1 VGSDPVVNFG
11 LRDGAAARP
20 EPPPVSDRLRQR
32 IERWKQQLLDV
43 SRRNRGIN
51 FRPARS
57 TLLLPRTPAEL
68 WQTFIADEAADEF
81 AARDFAPEAPIPADD
96 ERARAAFDAAR
107 RLIDRARTADREQGI
122 RVLFL
127 ALGWLEWVDRDR
139 HRLRSPLILV
149 PVDLALDRAARV
161 IRLSPADDDAPEVNP
176 SLAYVLRAQYG
187 IRLPA
192 FEDEE
197 GQPAFDGIEGYLAA
211 VRRAVAA
218 QDGWTVEADGPVVD
232 VFAFAKLA
240 MVEEL
245 DRAAAR
251 LAANPVVARLIGE
264 TLPAEGIAAGG
275 DEGDA
280 DAPCPPLDER
290 VAPGALHVV
299 IDADAFQLEAV
310 AMAAAGRSFVIE
322 GPPGTGK
329 SQTITNIVAELLA
342 AGKTVL
348 FVAEK
353 RVAREVVLEN
363 LQKAGLG
370 EACLHLAINAGAGA
384 RADTKA
390 AVIKAIMDT
399 LDAGPPPA
407 APPGDIAA
415 RAREIRDRLNTHARA
430 MSAPLGQGGWT
441 TAYDLIGHAEATR
454 ADRRELAGLPP
465 LADCDRFWL
474 DDVTA
479 ACARLDALPA
489 PALEALAGPWSAFR
503 GPGGALPA
511 AVRAALERVAAAPAA
526 AAAALDGA
534 IEPPHPAPGAMTPP
548 GLAAAAGHFDAF
560 EELRRRSAS
569 VLRFLAPGFYRA
581 RSAAARAREAGC
593 RDPGDAARRAADLR
607 SLAARYGED
616 VALLAPC
623 FGSEHPLGGPL
634 DQAAA
639 WAEALLPGVASWPAL
654 DEAARALADLEARGM
669 RGPVVALLRDP
680 SARGRLEPIVRASV
694 LAAWAQSAIEAAP
707 VLTPGEHQRLVDALA
722 RLDQE
727 LIGAARQD
735 LLARLRTS
743 RRRLT
748 RTPSVAMHQ
757 LAKYHRAKRR
767 PALRVMLARTRQA
780 VQALKPCLLMSPL
793 AAAQYLC
800 HESDDATYRFDC
812 VIVDEASMV
821 PTADMAVALSLAP
834 QAIIVGDSKQMPPT
848 SFFTRDLEAENGP
861 GEDDDVGFESILDE
875 AAPVLPSTMLCAHY
889 RSRDETLIAFSN
901 VHFYDGRLIAYPD
914 AWGVRPESG
923 VHFEYVADGAYGRGG
938 TRANPAE
945 AARCVA
951 LLRREL
957 EASNFTRQVSIT
969 SMSIAQQQEILRQVE
984 IAAAVD
990 PVIRRWVDEGGLVRN
1005 LETVQ
1010 GDESDVMILSVGY
1023 GRDEDGRLILNF
1035 GPLGQEKGERRLN
1048 VAITRARWKTVVVS
1062 SLRAPDIDLARTS
1075 ATGTLRLRDYLDYA
1089 ERGLP
1094 ALETSGRF
1102 APRQPAPFEQALGAR
1117 LEAEGLR
1124 VVPAVGAGGY
1134 TVDLAL
1140 AHPDDPERYVLG
1152 ILCDGPGYWGAPACR
1167 DRELGNAAVLRRM
1180 GWNVHR
1186 VLAASWFRDPETELA
1201 RILEAYRAALR
1212 P

>member
-1 VGSDPVVNFG
+1 MGSDPVVTFG
-11 LRDGAAARP
+11 LRDGRSRQAQ
-20 EPPPVSDRLRQR
+20 PPPVSDRLRQR

-43 SRRNRGIN
+43 TRRNRGIN
-51 FRPARS
+51 FRTAHS
-57 TLLLPRTPAEL
+57 TLALPRSPAEL
-68 WQTFIADEAADEF
+68 WQTFIVDESSDEF
-81 AARDFAPEAPIPADD
+81 AARDFAPEAPFPADD
-96 ERARAAFDAAR
+96 DRARAAFDAAR

-149 PVDLALDRAARV
+149 PVDLTLDRAARV
-161 IRLSPADDDAPEVNP
+161 IRLSPAADDAPEVNP

-197 GQPAFDGIEGYLAA
+197 GQPCFDGIDAYLAA

-251 LAANPVVARLIGE
+251 LAANPVVARLVGE
-264 TLPAEGIAAGG
+264 SFPAEGLSTDG
-275 DEGDA
+275 DDA
-280 DAPCPPLDER
+280 DAPRPPIDER
-290 VAPGALHVV
+290 IPPGALHVV

-329 SQTITNIVAELLA
+329 SQTITNIVAELVA

-353 RVAREVVLEN
+353 RVAREVVLDN
-363 LQKAGLG
+363 LQQTGLA

-390 AVIKAIMDT
+390 AVIKEIMDT
-399 LDAGPPPA
+399 LDAGPPPPL
-407 APPGDIAA
+407 PPGDLAG
-415 RAREIRDRLNTHARA
+415 RARELRDRLNAHTRA

-441 TAYDLIGHAEATR
+441 TAYDLVGNAEHTR
-454 ADRRELAGLPP
+454 ADRRDLSGIPP
-465 LADCDRFWL
+465 LVDCDRFWL
-474 DDVTA
+474 DDVAA

-534 IEPPHPAPGAMTPP
+534 TEPLHPAPGAMTPP
-548 GLAAAAGHFDAF
+548 ALAAAADHLEAF
-560 EELRRRSAS
+560 ETLRRRSAS
-569 VLRFLAPGFYRA
+569 PLRFLSPGFYRA
-581 RSAAARAREAGC
+581 RAAAARAREAGY

-607 SLAARYGED
+607 ALAARCAED
-616 VALLAPC
+616 AALLALC

-634 DQAAA
+634 EQAAA
-639 WAEALLPGVASWPAL
+639 WAEALLPGLDAWAAL

-680 SARGRLEPIVRASV
+680 SARGRLAPIVRASV
-694 LAAWAQSAIEAAP
+694 LAAWAQEALASPAI
-707 VLTPGEHQRLVDALA
+707 LTPGEHQRLVDALA

-727 LIGAARQD
+727 LIAAARQD
-735 LLARLRTS
+735 VLARLRTS

-748 RTPSVAMHQ
+748 RTPSIAMRQ

-793 AAAQYLC
+793 AVAQYLC
-800 HESDDATYRFDC
+800 HERDEDTYRFDC

-848 SFFTRDLEAENGP
+848 SFFSRDLEAENGP

-875 AAPVLPSTMLCAHY
+875 AAPVLPSTMLRAHY

-945 AARCVA
+945 AARCIAV
-951 LLRREL
+951 LRREL
-957 EASNFTRQVSIT
+957 AAANFTRQVSIT

-984 IAAAVD
+984 EAALAD
-990 PVIRRWVDEGGLVRN
+990 PLIRRWLDEGGLVRN

-1023 GRDEDGRLILNF
+1023 GRDETGRLILNF
-1035 GPLGQEKGERRLN
+1035 GPLGKEKGERRLN
-1048 VAITRARWKTVVVS
+1048 VAITRARWKTIVVS
-1062 SLRAPDIDLARTS
+1062 SLRASDIDPARTS

-1094 ALETSGRF
+1094 ALEVSGRF
-1102 APRQPAPFEQALGAR
+1102 APRQPEPFEQALGAR
-1117 LEAEGLR
+1117 LAAEGLR
-1124 VVPAVGAGGY
+1124 VVPCVGAGGY
-1134 TVDLAL
+1134 TVDLAI
-1140 AHPDDPERYVLG
+1140 AHPEDPERYILG
-1152 ILCDGPGYWGAPACR
+1152 MLCDGPGSWGAPACR
-1167 DRELGNAAVLRRM
+1167 DRELGNTAVLLRM
-1180 GWNVHR
+1180 GWNIHR
-1186 VLAASWFRDPETELA
+1186 VFAAAWFRDPDTELA